1 MSQKIKPYLKK
12 TSSPT
17 KDVFHLID
25 EEEGIKIKA
34 KEIFKN
40 TDKEIHYPWNTKYQ
54 PKYNN
59 IEQIEYIGF
68 KGKLP
73 RGVYKNEAYGYG
85 FTKILSPLIY
95 YLDEEFKIQKVIIKI
110 NGHSSLNKSK
120 KVLTLPQNSLDKIY
134 PIFKNFFDQKKNESK
149 SLVETTLFNLF
160 PKEFTEKKTIYTKD
174 SIYSI
179 LEQYKDHTN
188 EFSERDISSILETL
202 EKISQSH
209 SILETKTLIKTKEVI
224 ESYYIEDVIN
234 QYQTLLKQKSETK
247 LLESKWQEFFRKH
260 TWIFSYI
267 LSLPVIL
274 HEDSAYVGGKRVS
287 NLNGKIT
294 DFLIK
299 NNLTKNV
306 SFIEIKTHKTEL
318 IKKGTPYRGQDVY
331 PLSSELTGAI
341 NQVLNQR
348 DNFQKEF
355 WALKGKGCED
365 FQTFNSNCVVLGSTP
380 NKGAF

>member
-134 PIFKNFFDQKKNESK
+134 PIFKNFFDQKKMK
-149 SLVETTLFNLF
+149 V
-160 PKEFTEKKTIYTKD
+160 K
-174 SIYSI
+174 
-179 LEQYKDHTN
+179 
-188 EFSERDISSILETL
+188 
-202 EKISQSH
+202 
-209 SILETKTLIKTKEVI
+209 V
-224 ESYYIEDVIN
+224 
-234 QYQTLLKQKSETK
+234 LLKQHCS
-247 LLESKWQEFFRKH
+247 
-260 TWIFSYI
+260 IY
-267 LSLPVIL
+267 
-274 HEDSAYVGGKRVS
+274 
-287 NLNGKIT
+287 
-294 DFLIK
+294 
-299 NNLTKNV
+299 
-306 SFIEIKTHKTEL
+306 
-318 IKKGTPYRGQDVY
+318 
-331 PLSSELTGAI
+331 
-341 NQVLNQR
+341 
-348 DNFQKEF
+348 FQKNL
-355 WALKGKGCED
+355 LKRKL
-365 FQTFNSNCVVLGSTP
+365 FIRKTVFI
-380 NKGAF
+380 AF